1 MLIDFTIKNYT
12 SFKDEKT
19 FSFLCSSTKV
29 QDNIA
34 LNPIESDR
42 YKLYPFSV
50 LLGPNASGKT
60 NLMKALNDFQDF
72 VVNSYNAPKDDR
84 IPAYKPFKLN
94 PKTKV
99 APTTFDIEFIYNNN
113 HYSYK
118 IVFEEKKIISEI
130 LYIFNNGVK
139 LTKSLLF
146 NREKETITYGIKV
159 KGEKA
164 VFSTL
169 LVPNRLLLSIMGQNS
184 NSEIIQDA
192 YYFFR
197 DGLSVLFQQS
207 QESFGWNKYNT
218 EKLLKKDEKLKNLT
232 IAMLKSADFQIS
244 DIKSFHDKKIEEKIK
259 KLLANNKQEDEDED
273 AKNSFVNLF
282 SNKILFGYPAFDD
295 DKKMVKDEYLNFQFS
310 ESSGT
315 HKLFELAGNVLSSLI
330 NGSVLMIDEL
340 SSCLHPNIELFIVTL
355 FLSKEINVNGS
366 QLLIN
371 THNVS
376 LIDSGELSREQ
387 IWFTDKNNFG
397 ECDLFCLNEFDKN
410 KIRDYAKYG
419 KTYLENRLGGLPNI
433 CLEAFKKELKLYYA
447 QKEE

>member
-184 NSEIIQDA
+184 DNEIIQDA
-192 YYFFR
+192 YYYFR
-197 DGLSVLFQQS
+197 DGLSILFPNNNEYS
-207 QESFGWNKYNT
+207 KYGT
-218 EKLLKKDEKLKNLT
+218 EELLKKDKKLKNLT
-232 IAMLKSADFQIS
+232 IAMLKAADFQIS
-244 DIKSFHDKKIEEKIK
+244 DIKTVHDKKMEEEIK
-259 KLLANNKQEDEDED
+259 KTLGFENED
-273 AKNSFVNLF
+273 AKKFYIDTF
-282 SNKILFGYPAFDD
+282 SDDTFFGHPAFND
-295 DKKMVKDEYLNFQFS
+295 DKKSVEDEYLSYQNS

-419 KTYLENRLGGLPNI
+419 KTYLENRVGGLPNI
-433 CLEAFKKELKLYYA
+433 CFEGFKKELESYYA
-447 QKEE
+447 KKKK